1 MATYHP
7 LIHQHWLP
15 VKSRIQYKT
24 LLLTYKS
31 LHTLAPQY
39 LLDLLHPYTPSR
51 SLRSSDTGLLSIP
64 CSCLRTVGDRA
75 FSVAA
80 PPLWN
85 WVGLH
90 RPVPTPSRPRGPSS
104 SRTLP
109 LTYSDGLQRSQ
120 RSTQPSTNDF
130 RARGRRPSR
139 QPRAPE
145 PYRRPPKG
153 PDSLLYA
160 FPQLPLLLQTLPY
173 SGSFSSPPAGRETQ
187 GSDLASQPAP
197 PSALGLASAG
207 PNPLLS
213 VVTASVRETIL
224 NVRAPSTRAKYECK
238 WKLFSHWCLSKAENP
253 GHCSVATVLEFL
265 QSLLDSGRSHSTLKV
280 YMAAISAQHVG
291 VNGAT
296 VGRHR
301 LVSLFLRGALR
312 QRPPSTPRAPAWN
325 LPLVL
330 DALSSPPF
338 EPLAQVGLKW
348 LSLKAAFLLAITS
361 GKRVGELHALSVSST
376 CLRWNSDGSCV
387 ALWPKSSPPVTGL
400 SLHANTVVWYT
411 LSATNLSRVGKD
423 SRRYRLLLDE
433 TGGRHTSRHRSLHAR
448 IRACPRVVEP
458 ARREDTPE
466 ISHGPT
472 YPGLTSPF
480 TLRGNPSVWH
490 NAAVV
495 LPLVDQYFKNHRL
508 YFLST
513 AIHPI
518 SSGGHASNKEKEMV
532 TSLFCKLGVL
542 VRHRI
547 SLFGNNATSI
557 VNCLQ
562 ILGQSLDARTV
573 MKTGLESVK
582 AALRLFF
589 ESAAEDLEKTQENL
603 KLGQFTHSREQPRG
617 VTQIINYTTFALL
630 PVLSSLFEHIGQN
643 MFGEDLILDDV
654 QVSCYRILYSLYLL
668 GTNRSIYVER
678 QRPALGKCLAAF
690 SAAFPVAFLE
700 PHTNKF
706 NSFSIFNSKGAKDRA
721 ALGLP
726 GQVGEVCPLI
736 PNLEKCLEEIME
748 LAESGMRYTQ
758 MPHVMEVVL
767 PMLCSYMSNWW
778 EHGPENNPDKADSC
792 CTSVTSE
799 HMNTLLGNILKI
811 IYNNLGIDEGAW
823 MKRLAVFSQPIISKA
838 KAQLLKTHF
847 LSLMEKLKKKA
858 AVVLMD
864 EEQSKVEGRGE
875 MSETELLILD
885 QFTVL
890 IRDLYAFYPL
900 LIRFVDYNR
909 ALWLKESNPEAEELF
924 RMVAEVFIFWAKSH
938 NFKREEQNFVVQN
951 EINNMSFLITD
962 TKCKMSKGI
971 VSDQERKKMKRK
983 GDRYSMQTSLIVATL
998 KRLLP
1003 VGLNICAPGEQEL
1016 IALAKNRFTQK
1027 DTEDEVREI
1036 IKNNLHLQ
1044 GKLEDPAIRWQMAL
1058 YRDLPNNY
1066 EDTSDPQKTVE
1077 RVLDIAHVLFHL
1089 DQVEHPQRSKKAVWH
1104 KLLSK
1109 QRKRAVVACF
1119 RMAPLYNLPR
1129 HRAVNLFLQ
1138 GYEKS
1143 WIEAEEHYFE
1153 DKLIEDLAKPGE
1165 QELSEEEEGQKHID
1179 PLHQLIQLFSR
1190 TALTEKCKLD
1200 EDNLYMAYADIMA
1213 KSCHDEED
1221 DDGEEVKSFEEK
1233 EMEKQKL
1240 LYQQAR
1246 LHDRGAAEMVLQTIS
1261 ASKGEM
1267 GPMVASTLKLGIA
1280 ILNGG
1285 NSTVQQKMLDYLKD
1299 KKDVGFFQ
1307 SLAGLMQSCSVLDLN
1322 AFERQNKAE
1331 GLGMVTEEGS
1341 VITHERGEKVMQ
1353 DDEFTCDLFRFL
1365 QLLCEGHNSDFQ
1377 NYLRTQI
1384 GNNTTVNIIISTV
1397 DYLLRVQNVPE
1408 YTHDAAVQMVS
1419 RGTTLRAAQD
1429 VEMLLVEW
1437 HLSPM
1442 AGGGHWPRY
1451 SNFDVPYS

>member
-1 MATYHP
+1 MALGIWVALSATDMALALNRY
-7 LIHQHWLP
+7 LCTAVLP
-15 VKSRIQYKT
+15 
-24 LLLTYKS
+24 LLTKCAPLFAGTEPFAS
-31 LHTLAPQY
+31 L
-39 LLDLLHPYTPSR
+39 
-51 SLRSSDTGLLSIP
+51 I
-64 CSCLRTVGDRA
+64 
-75 FSVAA
+75 
-80 PPLWN
+80 
-85 WVGLH
+85 
-90 RPVPTPSRPRGPSS
+90 
-104 SRTLP
+104 
-109 LTYSDGLQRSQ
+109 
-120 RSTQPSTNDF
+120 
-130 RARGRRPSR
+130 
-139 QPRAPE
+139 
-145 PYRRPPKG
+145 
-153 PDSLLYA
+153 DSLLHTVYRLSKGCCLTKA
-160 FPQLPLLLQTLPY
+160 QRDAIEECLLAVCGKLRPSMMQHLLRRLVFDVPVLNEHTKMPLKLLTNHYERCWKYYCL
-173 SGSFSSPPAGRETQ
+173 AGGWGNFGAT
-187 GSDLASQPAP
+187 SDEELH
-197 PSALGLASAG
+197 
-207 PNPLLS
+207 LS
-213 VVTASVRETIL
+213 R
-224 NVRAPSTRAKYECK
+224 
-238 WKLFSHWCLSKAENP
+238 KLFW
-253 GHCSVATVLEFL
+253 GIF
-265 QSLLDSGRSHSTLKV
+265 
-280 YMAAISAQHVG
+280 
-291 VNGAT
+291 
-296 VGRHR
+296 
-301 LVSLFLRGALR
+301 
-312 QRPPSTPRAPAWN
+312 
-325 LPLVL
+325 
-330 DALSSPPF
+330 DALSHKRYDQELFKLALPCLSAVAGALPPDYMESNYMAMMEKQSSMDSEGNF
-338 EPLAQVGLKW
+338 TPQPADTSNVTVSEKLDYFITRYAEHNHEKWCIEKFSNGWSYGDQMCEISKSHTLLKPYKGLSEKDKESYCW
-348 LSLKAAFLLAITS
+348 TVRESLKTMLSWGWSIERIREGDPANLHSKSRRISQASQLSFEGAPAFSPRPIDMSNVTLSRDMQTMAELLAENYHNIWAR
-361 GKRVGELHALSVSST
+361 KKKMELEAKGGGNHPLLVPYDTLTAKEKSKDREKAQDILKFLQINGYTVS
-376 CLRWNSDGSCV
+376 RGV
-387 ALWPKSSPPVTGL
+387 KSQEL
-400 SLHANTVVWYT
+400 
-411 LSATNLSRVGKD
+411 
-423 SRRYRLLLDE
+423 
-433 TGGRHTSRHRSLHAR
+433 
-448 IRACPRVVEP
+448 
-458 ARREDTPE
+458 DTPAIE
-466 ISHGPT
+466 KRFAYTFLQQLIT
-472 YPGLTSPF
+472 YVDQAHQHMMEFDLGTRPKGEKIPHEQQIKF
-480 TLRGNPSVWH
+480 FGK
-490 NAAVV
+490 VV

-513 AIHPI
+513 AIHAI

-532 TSLFCKLGVL
+532 T
-542 VRHRI
+542 
-547 SLFGNNATSI
+547 
-557 VNCLQ
+557 
-562 ILGQSLDARTV
+562 RTV

-582 AALRLFF
+582 AALRLYFD
-589 ESAAEDLEKTQENL
+589 SAAEDLEKTQENL

-630 PVLSSLFEHIGQN
+630 PILSSLFEHIGQN

-654 QVSCYRILYSLYLL
+654 QVSCYRILNSLYLL
-668 GTNRSIYVER
+668 GTNKSIYVER

-700 PHTNKF
+700 PHINKF
-706 NSFSIFNSKGAKDRA
+706 NIFSIYNSKAAKDRT

-726 GQVGEVCPLI
+726 RQVGEVCPLI
-736 PNLEKCLEEIME
+736 PNLEKSLEEIME

-767 PMLCSYMSNWW
+767 PMLCSYMSHWW
-778 EHGPENNPDKADSC
+778 EHGPESNPDTADNC
-792 CTSVTSE
+792 CTS
-799 HMNTLLGNILKI
+799 
-811 IYNNLGIDEGAW
+811 
-823 MKRLAVFSQPIISKA
+823 PIISKA

-847 LSLMEKLKKKA
+847 LPLMDKLKKKA

-864 EEQSKVEGRGE
+864 EEHSKAEGRGE
-875 MSETELLILD
+875 MSETELLIMD
-885 QFTVL
+885 QFTILV
-890 IRDLYAFYPL
+890 RDLYAFYPL

-909 ALWLKESNPEAEELF
+909 ARWLKESNPEAEELF

-962 TKCKMSKGI
+962 TKCKMPKGI

-1016 IALAKNRFTQK
+1016 IALAKNRFNQK

-1036 IKNNLHLQ
+1036 IRNNLHLQ

-1058 YRDLPNNY
+1058 YRDLPNHC
-1066 EDTSDPQKTVE
+1066 EDTSDPEKTVE

-1153 DKLIEDLAKPGE
+1153 DKLIEDLAKRGE
-1165 QELSEEEEGQKHID
+1165 QEPSEEEEGVKHID

-1221 DDGEEVKSFEEK
+1221 EDGEEVKSFEEK

-1246 LHDRGAAEMVLQTIS
+1246 LHDRGAAQMVLQTIS

-1341 VITHERGEKVMQ
+1341 VISHERGNYAFCHFLVCWWVSLSLSLQ
-1353 DDEFTCDLFRFL
+1353 LASCCVSSVQVLSVDLQTFTCS
-1365 QLLCEGHNSDFQ
+1365 LC
-1377 NYLRTQI
+1377 L
-1384 GNNTTVNIIISTV
+1384 
-1397 DYLLRVQNVPE
+1397 
-1408 YTHDAAVQMVS
+1408 
-1419 RGTTLRAAQD
+1419 
-1429 VEMLLVEW
+1429 
-1437 HLSPM
+1437 
-1442 AGGGHWPRY
+1442 
-1451 SNFDVPYS
+1451 